1 MKINSRIASKNQKV
15 YSIIFLLISTVT
27 VISLKWLISYLF
39 FPSEPLL
46 SKVIFDLEDHSYFPL
61 ILNLSNF
68 NFSPDYLVNYSPDK
82 IIPFPIYSLIIH
94 AAIYSIFNEYSFII
108 AEYFSFFLI
117 EKFQFLCEKKS
128 IL

>member
-1 MKINSRIASKNQKV
+1 MKIDSRIASKNQKV

-68 NFSPDYLVNYSPDK
+68 NFSPDYLTDYSPNK
-82 IIPFPIYSLIIH
+82 IIPIPIYSLVFH
-94 AAIYSIFNEYSFII
+94 SLSYLIFNE
-108 AEYFSFFLI
+108 FSFEIDKRVAFYPAQLM
-117 EKFQFLCEKKS
+117 
-128 IL
+128 